1 MAGNGLSFGKGL
13 PRLALGLFVTL
24 VVALGL
30 VCGLTSGEALGG
42 EELPLQAQGS
52 PEYNLW
58 VGGDKVTGATSGE
71 GWEFFPA
78 DGQNPATLKLD
89 RANITKGHKVEMP
102 DIPKAL
108 LDQN

>member
-52 PEYNLW
+52 PNLW
-58 VGGDKVTGATSGE
+58 VGGVEVTSGTSGE
-71 GWEFFPA
+71 G
-78 DGQNPATLKLD
+78 
-89 RANITKGHKVEMP
+89 
-102 DIPKAL
+102 
-108 LDQN
+108 